1 MLCVH
6 PLFIFI
12 CLAQK
17 CRLWIFNFE
26 QIHAHKSQRTLV
38 KIRLSLAAAAVASGA
53 FAAEFE
59 PESVSA
65 NCSPTA
71 YQSANDV

>member
-38 KIRLSLAAAAVASGA
+38 KIRLSLAAAVASGA